1 MWTFLNYKRSWSNKK
16 STHRVWFGSLLYL
29 PYLCVCVHILSCPW
43 FRVHTWVWLCK
54 LLHPWVALQSSF
66 LAQVFLTQSE
76 ALFLL
81 VSNMC
86 WLMQNSKCGSH
97 GILSHRINVPY
108 KLMPCPSTGPK
119 MFWASPSFFIQAKN
133 WIAFSATPNIFLPAL
148 KLNLLNENHLYCIA
162 KKVWDRQNT

>member
-1 MWTFLNYKRSWSNKK
+1 MWTFLNYKRSPLGPS
-16 STHRVWFGSLLYL
+16 YL
-29 PYLCVCVHILSCPW
+29 GGGGVCVHILSCPW
-43 FRVHTWVWLCK
+43 FRVHTWVWLCR

-108 KLMPCPSTGPK
+108 RLMPRPSTGPK
-119 MFWASPSFFIQAKN
+119 LFWAAPNFLGQTFGPDEKLIYILCPTKR
-133 WIAFSATPNIFLPAL
+133 WFPFSKFGFCASTKGFSWGTKYN
-148 KLNLLNENHLYCIA
+148 
-162 KKVWDRQNT
+162 